1 MTRDKLS
8 NLETMSLGSAL
19 EDGNLAVFYED
30 LAGYSLRYMHGSKDD
45 LLLRVE
51 EEVNLHVTNLTYLS
65 LYFDVVLIQTSV
77 VFNLTDPFVSRVVQG
92 TISHPR
98 FQEMLR
104 TGVVKIVGWGGK
116 TPAEMFASAY
126 EFSSPLTD
134 KLFSD
139 INYLG
144 NVQRLFT
151 PESVVY
157 RTEDKPDED
166 NDQKFRDLI
175 LGSSVLRSEEDLESV
190 EAAILNSESLL
201 GQLTSIGFK
210 PSIEASNLSE
220 TQSKGIY
227 ELFYRSWVDH
237 IDATIPN
244 VYAYVPS
251 LAPFALTHLI
261 RVGDRKVHS
270 FLYSPAIFATYFNAQ
285 FEPRE
290 LNRVMG
296 KPFTSL
302 FGLRNGEWSRFKYAY
317 HRAVVEVSDSIAALD
332 LTGNAPFDP
341 HSTDVWQK
349 KISEVMDNPTS
360 EIDVAA
366 YLTSLSSISGA
377 LAGMP
382 VAGSI
387 VRAVMSVFGKTI
399 ERTFHE
405 SVRRHGGEASGY
417 INKVRSNLVA
427 QGAFN

>member
-19 EDGNLAVFYED
+19 EEGNLAVFYED

-220 TQSKGIY
+220 T
-227 ELFYRSWVDH
+227 
-237 IDATIPN
+237 
-244 VYAYVPS
+244 
-251 LAPFALTHLI
+251 
-261 RVGDRKVHS
+261 
-270 FLYSPAIFATYFNAQ
+270 
-285 FEPRE
+285 
-290 LNRVMG
+290 
-296 KPFTSL
+296 
-302 FGLRNGEWSRFKYAY
+302 
-317 HRAVVEVSDSIAALD
+317 
-332 LTGNAPFDP
+332 
-341 HSTDVWQK
+341 
-349 KISEVMDNPTS
+349 
-360 EIDVAA
+360 
-366 YLTSLSSISGA
+366 
-377 LAGMP
+377 
-382 VAGSI
+382 
-387 VRAVMSVFGKTI
+387 
-399 ERTFHE
+399 
-405 SVRRHGGEASGY
+405 
-417 INKVRSNLVA
+417 
-427 QGAFN
+427 